1 MMVIGILMI
10 AMIIKINMI
19 IMIMKVVKI
28 NTMICK
34 LLLMINLT

>member
-1 MMVIGILMI
+1 MMVVGIIMI
-10 AMIIKINMI
+10 AMIIKINMS
-19 IMIMKVVKI
+19 IMIIKVIKI